1 MNGLKIVGMG
11 RGIPAK
17 RVTNDDLSKIVETD
31 DEWIRKRTGIRS
43 RHFCGEGESNTTM
56 ACEAAL
62 EAVKNAGIS
71 LSQIGICVA
80 ATLTTDYVFP
90 GCACRIQEAIGLS
103 DGIPCFDINAA
114 CSGFIY
120 GLYILSGVRSDPEK
134 PYALLVGVE
143 QLSRIMDMN
152 DRSTCVLFGDGAAA
166 AVIKMDEGGD
176 FYSHVAARGNTPI
189 LHCEGMH
196 QEGGYIYMAG
206 RDVFTFAVEVVEKEV
221 ARLEETTDY
230 TLDDMDYVVLHQANE
245 RIIRHIQKKKNIP
258 DEKLPINIYELGNT
272 SAASIPLVLY
282 ELWTA
287 GKLTPGKKVFVSGF
301 GGGLTWGSAVI
312 EF

>member
-114 CSGFIY
+114 CSG
-120 GLYILSGVRSDPEK
+120 
-134 PYALLVGVE
+134 
-143 QLSRIMDMN
+143 
-152 DRSTCVLFGDGAAA
+152 
-166 AVIKMDEGGD
+166 